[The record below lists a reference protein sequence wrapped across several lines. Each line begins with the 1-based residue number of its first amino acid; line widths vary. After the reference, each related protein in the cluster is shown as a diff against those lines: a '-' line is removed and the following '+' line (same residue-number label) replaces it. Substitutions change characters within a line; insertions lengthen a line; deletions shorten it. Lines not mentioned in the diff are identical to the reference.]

1 MRRISV
7 WIQRALQ
14 VMMNYMIIWIKILQ
28 DYGFVKHGLNYKLS
42 IPLYAYKRTPVIS
55 VNFLVTGTNDYIGYD
70 VIDNNSD
77 MIYSAYYDTSQTNE
91 NKVLD
96 KIKQKLN
103 KVFEEM
109 VEKNILEEENE
120 NAEDC

>member
-1 MRRISV
+1 
-7 WIQRALQ
+7 
-14 VMMNYMIIWIKILQ
+14 
-28 DYGFVKHGLNYKLS
+28 
-42 IPLYAYKRTPVIS
+42 
-55 VNFLVTGTNDYIGYD
+55 
-70 VIDNNSD
+70 

-109 VEKNILEEENE
+109 VKKNILEEENE
-120 NAEDC
+120 NAENC

>member
-1 MRRISV
+1 MIVETLRR
-7 WIQRALQ
+7 R
-14 VMMNYMIIWIKILQ
+14 KK
-28 DYGFVKHGLNYKLS
+28 D
-42 IPLYAYKRTPVIS
+42 
-55 VNFLVTGTNDYIGYD
+55 
-70 VIDNNSD
+70 IDNNSD

-120 NAEDC
+120 NAENC

>member
-1 MRRISV
+1 MKQLRLDKRCTP
-7 WIQRALQ
+7 
-14 VMMNYMIIWIKILQ
+14 KILQ

-42 IPLYAYKRTPVIS
+42 IPLYTYKKTPVIS
-55 VNFLVTGTNDYIGYD
+55 VNFLVSGINDYIGYD

-77 MIYSAYYDTSQTNE
+77 MIYSAYYDASQISE

-120 NAEDC
+120 NAENC

>member
-1 MRRISV
+1 M
-7 WIQRALQ
+7 
-14 VMMNYMIIWIKILQ
+14 
-28 DYGFVKHGLNYKLS
+28 
-42 IPLYAYKRTPVIS
+42 YAYKRTPVIS
-55 VNFLVTGTNDYIGYD
+55 VNFLVSGTNDYIRYD

-77 MIYSAYYDTSQTNE
+77 MIYSAYYDTSQISE

-96 KIKQKLN
+96 KIKRKLDE
-103 KVFEEM
+103 VFEEM

>member
-1 MRRISV
+1 MD
-7 WIQRALQ
+7 
-14 VMMNYMIIWIKILQ
+14 YMICNNRRVYIRLAENGRPETCGERDCGRVEYSKARNIVDNLPKILKKMNFKVEAIP
-28 DYGFVKHGLNYKLS
+28 DIKL
-42 IPLYAYKRTPVIS
+42 KKTE
-55 VNFLVTGTNDYIGYD
+55 
-70 VIDNNSD
+70 IDNNSD

-120 NAEDC
+120 NAENC

>member
-1 MRRISV
+1 M
-7 WIQRALQ
+7 
-14 VMMNYMIIWIKILQ
+14 Q

-55 VNFLVTGTNDYIGYD
+55 VNFLVSGTNDYIGYD
-70 VIDNNSD
+70 VIDNNSGI
-77 MIYSAYYDTSQTNE
+77 IYSAYYDTSQISE

-96 KIKQKLN
+96 KIKRKLDE
-103 KVFEEM
+103 VFEEM